1 MEILANRIEEYR
13 ADEDTIK
20 NALIAAQKT
29 ADVSMNDIKKGKP
42 VA

>member
-29 ADVSMNDIKKGKP
+29 ADKHERHKAKGSS